1 MRQLKLASALLVL
14 TTLSW
19 AAPPGKLDFPPLK
32 YSPPKIE
39 RAVLKCGATVFLL
52 PDHELPLINLSAMVR
67 TGSMFE
73 PADKTGLAGL
83 AGSLLR
89 GGGTLTRSR
98 EEMDEL
104 LEFIGASV
112 ETGMDVESAAA
123 SLSCLKKDFSKT
135 LGIFSDVLQNPA
147 FSVKKL
153 EIEKAKVIEAIRR
166 RNDEPF
172 DIARRQYRLAIYGP
186 SHPLSRTP
194 EIPEIRSISRADL
207 AEFHKKYYKPGNMM
221 IAVSGDFE
229 SAEMIRSLDSAFSG
243 WTGGSVEFP
252 KVEGV
257 NPQMQARAG
266 ARQVICAEKD
276 LNQSSLILGHL
287 GIKRHNPDRFALEIM
302 NEILGGNSFT
312 SRLYKEIRTRLGLA
326 YWVGSNFSE
335 PWDLGTLAAGCQT
348 KSQTLGKTARTVLAE
363 MKRITQEEE
372 TEAELKFAKDST
384 INSFVFRFA
393 TPHAIVSQKM
403 SLEYFG
409 FPADYLET
417 YTGKIRRVSAGDVLA
432 AAKKYLHPDK
442 MVLVAVGNKK
452 DFDVPLEEFGQVK
465 TADLTIAE

>member
-135 LGIFSDVLQNPA
+135 LGIFSIL
-147 FSVKKL
+147 
-153 EIEKAKVIEAIRR
+153 
-166 RNDEPF
+166 
-172 DIARRQYRLAIYGP
+172 YRY
-186 SHPLSRTP
+186 
-194 EIPEIRSISRADL
+194 
-207 AEFHKKYYKPGNMM
+207 
-221 IAVSGDFE
+221 V
-229 SAEMIRSLDSAFSG
+229 
-243 WTGGSVEFP
+243 
-252 KVEGV
+252 
-257 NPQMQARAG
+257 Q
-266 ARQVICAEKD
+266 
-276 LNQSSLILGHL
+276 
-287 GIKRHNPDRFALEIM
+287 
-302 NEILGGNSFT
+302 EILGFVIG
-312 SRLYKEIRTRLGLA
+312 
-326 YWVGSNFSE
+326 FSPFLTFE
-335 PWDLGTLAAGCQT
+335 
-348 KSQTLGKTARTVLAE
+348 AR
-363 MKRITQEEE
+363 
-372 TEAELKFAKDST
+372 
-384 INSFVFRFA
+384 
-393 TPHAIVSQKM
+393 H
-403 SLEYFG
+403 G
-409 FPADYLET
+409 FPNT
-417 YTGKIRRVSAGDVLA
+417 
-432 AAKKYLHPDK
+432 
-442 MVLVAVGNKK
+442 
-452 DFDVPLEEFGQVK
+452 K
-465 TADLTIAE
+465 TIINFMFSTNL